1 MANNDRDLIHDVVE
15 LTRETV
21 LEVAERTAAASTF
34 ADYIYRESEVDALWS
49 LADIA
54 ATRPQPGVDLDR
66 MAAIRDRLQQAHDL
80 LPDQEGAE
88 AAKLLKAIAADL

>member
-1 MANNDRDLIHDVVE
+1 MANNERNRIHDVVE

-21 LEVAERTAAASTF
+21 LEVAERTAMADTF

-54 ATRPQPGVDLDR
+54 ATRPQPGVDLEK
-66 MAAIRDRLQQAHDL
+66 MARIRDRLQEAHDH
-80 LPDQEGAE
+80 LPEHEGAQ
-88 AAKLLKAIAADL
+88 AAALLKDIANDL